1 MLAWTLT
8 AAVVILAPQ
17 GEQPS
22 MLAQAEQAR
31 LRSDDAEAVRLYQA
45 ILAESPEHVEA
56 HRGYQNLLLSQGRER
71 TVRDEYAKL
80 LEQKR
85 SPQRLFLYGRLLFDP
100 VAEEKLYREG
110 LQLAPDEQHLQAG
123 LIDSLRRQRR
133 VPEAIRECRR
143 ALAQRPEALEL
154 HWTYIQLMVLAQHRD
169 ALLDEYR
176 KVAEQSTDW
185 RGPYL
190 LATACWYAGKRSDA
204 DRWIRKAHVLS
215 PDSLEVR
222 QALAGAEF
230 FRGNPGRAR
239 ELLESVLQ
247 SDPLFIPA
255 MEGLANALLA
265 LDEKDEA
272 MRHLRTIV
280 RLEPTHAGYRHALAR
295 GLLAAGDLDGALH
308 ESGVG
313 LRFDPADQHLH
324 ALRGHLLALDG
335 EVDAAERHLEEARQI
350 APDVITTLTRLADV
364 LVQRGKN
371 ARAREILEEAA
382 RIDYAVVPIVR
393 MSESA
398 PLEFQS
404 QSGLLAE
411 IHDRLGWMLA
421 AEDRILDA
429 KRSFE
434 RALRHDPEQPGP
446 LVGLARIA
454 RSESDLES
462 AKQRYQQAV
471 AASTEPGQIAQAL
484 FEYAELLCVERE
496 FDAALP
502 MLRRLSREHAARFR
516 AAVDLPELV
525 RSLER
530 ADRGTERILLDRLQ
544 VATTADEDAC
554 ASIAV
559 ASVLAYWGKQVAP
572 EEVHRELTRSGGASA
587 WVMVDSL
594 RSRGMRVLAFPSQ
607 PEVLQRLLRQ
617 GLPLILLHQ
626 VVVGGAAGAHA
637 SVVTGYD
644 TALEV
649 FALSPRFRDGHRT
662 WLQFTRAGGNVALL
676 AVPALTM
683 LTLDGE
689 VAGIEAASL
698 LIEAAQRLRDGQ
710 VQEARALLDRTA
722 KAECAIGLPP
732 WLEELTAN
740 CAAAAGDRDAASR
753 LLLRA
758 VERARFHPL
767 SLSHAAQ
774 GLELLGQRN
783 QAVFVLSRLL
793 QLVPSYK
800 KGSLWLASMLAEGDA
815 ADPVEALKVIDAAL
829 VLAPGDGELLQQ
841 RGSLLLAVGQHD
853 ESERALRSAVNCGA
867 SPEVH
872 LDLAWCL
879 HQRGKTEYAAARL
892 RRYLATPGVTRCEA
906 AQALL
911 EAWTSGR

>member
-17 GEQPS
+17 GQQPS

-31 LRSDDAEAVRLYQA
+31 LRSDDAEAVRLYQS
-45 ILAESPEHVEA
+45 ILTESPDHVEA

-110 LQLAPDEQHLQAG
+110 LQLAPDDQHLQAA
-123 LIDSLRRQRR
+123 LVDSLRRQRR
-133 VPEAIRECRR
+133 VQEAIRECRST
-143 ALAQRPEALEL
+143 LEQRPEALEL
-154 HWTYIQLMVLAQHRD
+154 HRTYIRLMVLAQHRD
-169 ALLDEYR
+169 TLLDEYR
-176 KVAEQSTDW
+176 KLAQESADW

-190 LATACWYAGKRSDA
+190 LATASWNSGERSDA
-204 DRWIRKAHVLS
+204 DRWIRKAHTLS
-215 PDSLEVR
+215 PDSLDVR
-222 QALAGAEF
+222 QGLAVAEF
-230 FRGNPGRAR
+230 FRGEPARAR

-272 MRHLRTIV
+272 MRHLRMIV
-280 RLEPTHAGYRHALAR
+280 RLEPTDAGYRYALAQ

-308 ESGVG
+308 ESGLG
-313 LRFDPADQHLH
+313 LRFDPADHDLH
-324 ALRGHLLALDG
+324 DLHGQLLALDG
-335 EVDAAERHLEEARQI
+335 DLEGAEQHLEKAREI

-364 LVQRGKN
+364 LAQRGKN

-393 MSESA
+393 VSESA

-404 QSGLLAE
+404 QSDLLAV

-421 AEDRILDA
+421 AEGRLLDA

-434 RALRHDPEQPGP
+434 RALRHDPEQPRV

-471 AASTEPGQIAQAL
+471 AASTEPGQIAHAL
-484 FEYAELLCVERE
+484 FEHAELLCAERE

-572 EEVHRELTRSGGASA
+572 EEVHRELIRSGGPSTWA
-587 WVMVDSL
+587 MVDSL

-617 GLPLILLHQ
+617 GLPLILLHE
-626 VVVGGAAGAHA
+626 VVVGGAAGGHA
-637 SVVTGYD
+637 SVVAGFD

-649 FALSPRFRDGHRT
+649 LALSPRFRDGHRT
-662 WLQFTRAGGNVALL
+662 WLQFTRTRGNVALL
-676 AVPALTM
+676 AAPESAFLALEGGVP
-683 LTLDGE
+683 G
-689 VAGIEAASL
+689 VEAASL
-698 LIEAAQRLRDGQ
+698 LIEAKQRFRAGQ
-710 VQEARALLDRTA
+710 TQDARSLLEQAASVDHA
-722 KAECAIGLPP
+722 ASLP
-732 WLEELTAN
+732 ELDFLAGA
-740 CAAAAGDRDAASR
+740 CAAAAGDREVASA
-753 LLLRA
+753 LLQRA
-758 VERARFHPL
+758 VERARFQPVL
-767 SLSHAAQ
+767 LESVAAVLLEHGLVDQ
-774 GLELLGQRN
+774 TRQVLARLLELAPTLRRSSVLLSMIHSAGGEPE
-783 QAVFVLSRLL
+783 QARALQVL
-793 QLVPSYK
+793 
-800 KGSLWLASMLAEGDA
+800 D
-815 ADPVEALKVIDAAL
+815 EALA
-829 VLAPGDGELLQQ
+829 LAPDDGILLEA
-841 RGSLLLAVGQHD
+841 RGLKLLDMGQH
-853 ESERALRSAVNCGA
+853 EEAERAFRRAIAHGA
-867 SPEVH
+867 PQEAQYE
-872 LDLAWCL
+872 LAWCL

-911 EAWTSGR
+911 EACTAGR